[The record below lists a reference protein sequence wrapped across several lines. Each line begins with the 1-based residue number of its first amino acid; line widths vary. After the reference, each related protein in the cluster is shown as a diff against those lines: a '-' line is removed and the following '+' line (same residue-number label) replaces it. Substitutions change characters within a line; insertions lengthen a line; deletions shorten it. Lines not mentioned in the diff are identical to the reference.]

1 MDKDDVWRVL
11 LSAWDTVRSAGQA
24 NLAQLRRGRNVG
36 NGRCI
41 PTLARASNRWT
52 AGFFVCRQGLH
63 ETIPPFTKRGPSH
76 TSLKSRHVHRSR
88 SNGRGE
94 ALPLSLRR
102 GDKTGEP
109 RATKELD
116 GCHGCPAA
124 STTNGTLD
132 PVPANDSRTKLQ
144 HLRRRKHWCIPSSS
158 PTSVL
163 AVFICKTT
171 FAMANPKVV
180 VARRPASGKPSRT
193 AVHRSPRANPKR
205 QLGRAAP
212 YSGQCGGV

>member
-1 MDKDDVWRVL
+1 MPTVHAWDVWMDKDDVWRVL

-132 PVPANDSRTKLQ
+132 PVPANDSRTSPRGLPYIEAREQ
-144 HLRRRKHWCIPSSS
+144 TPRGNLEGLPLILGSVGVSDVIPTRNCCKPTPLLGTDS
-158 PTSVL
+158 PTLL
-163 AVFICKTT
+163 AQY
-171 FAMANPKVV
+171 AD
-180 VARRPASGKPSRT
+180 
-193 AVHRSPRANPKR
+193 
-205 QLGRAAP
+205 
-212 YSGQCGGV
+212 